1 MAITAAKTLALL
13 TKYGAD
19 AVFREYESSSYDATT
34 GKRTMGTATG
44 HTAKAVE
51 ESRKDRVPGWADALL
66 YVSPSGLE
74 FTPAVQ
80 MEVVYASKTWT
91 VVSVEAVAYAGDVVL
106 YKLAVK
112 AVA

>member
-19 AVFREYESSSYDATT
+19 AVFKEYATSSYDPAT
-34 GKRTMGTATG
+34 GKRTMGTVTE
-44 HTAKAVE
+44 HTVKAVE
-51 ESRKDRVPGWADALL
+51 EHRRDRVPGWADALL
-66 YVSPSGLE
+66 YVSPSVE

-91 VVSVEAVAYAGDVVL
+91 VASVEAVAYAGDVVL
-106 YKLAVK
+106 YKLGVK